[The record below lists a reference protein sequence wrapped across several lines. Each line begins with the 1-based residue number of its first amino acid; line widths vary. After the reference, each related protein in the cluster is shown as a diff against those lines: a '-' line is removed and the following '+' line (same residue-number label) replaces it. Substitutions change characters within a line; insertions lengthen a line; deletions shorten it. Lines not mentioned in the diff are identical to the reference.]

1 MADSAAESE
10 DALWLAAGGPLQCL
24 YFRSYALSRIT
35 YDAEKSAPPDAK
47 TRTAILNSACRAA
60 YMAALSR
67 APLADG
73 TTAASL
79 VSAAWALHLLGAL
92 RRCNQS
98 LLPAWAGELA
108 KRALVVAEA
117 SLEASSSGHV
127 FEPWAEC
134 LNAKDRATISLALPR
149 KPRVGG
155 LTPCLSPS
163 QEREGVVVDADHKPS
178 LNFGLAAVVYE
189 WARGVSFREITQ
201 VALFIGPYLAPCLA
215 PSPLVSF
222 PPLPSPAEGHQ
233 RAVVSVTEQ
242 GRAVARAQVPLSS
255 PPT

>member
-155 LTPCLSPS
+155 LISAGRSTSSRRPSRRSSRPCRSPS
-163 QEREGVVVDADHKPS
+163 LTPRWRAARRKSLMLFRGSTGGGITTFDASPAQRRKLLLLGSTP
-178 LNFGLAAVVYE
+178 
-189 WARGVSFREITQ
+189 W
-201 VALFIGPYLAPCLA
+201 CLA
-215 PSPLVSF
+215 NS
-222 PPLPSPAEGHQ
+222 
-233 RAVVSVTEQ
+233 R
-242 GRAVARAQVPLSS
+242 
-255 PPT
+255 